1 MKCVANY
8 FKFANGRPSYPI
20 THVCSYIFI
29 YALRGQRSP
38 IYVKCLCA
46 KYKHTKQN
54 KQINTYCGLFDQ
66 QRQWER
72 QRRRAYT
79 AKFAVQTL
87 FCPLLR
93 LHCLFLEFVLVAVHE
108 RERIGVQIARERVVD
123 RERERRWESDSWLWL
138 QQCATALISAT
149 SINTYRIWLLSIT
162 HDKLVCYSADRAF
175 KVCLLSLSPQYGQ
188 TFRSHTHT

>member
-38 IYVKCLCA
+38 IYVKHLA
-46 KYKHTKQN
+46 HKHTKQN
-54 KQINTYCGLFDQ
+54 KQINTNCGLFDQ

-93 LHCLFLEFVLVAVHE
+93 LDCLFLEFVLVAVHE
-108 RERIGVQIARERVVD
+108 REHIGVQMARERAVD
-123 RERERRWESDSWLWL
+123 RERGVERATADCDYSNVQQLWL
-138 QQCATALISAT
+138 VRRQ
-149 SINTYRIWLLSIT
+149 
-162 HDKLVCYSADRAF
+162 
-175 KVCLLSLSPQYGQ
+175 
-188 TFRSHTHT
+188 

>member
-1 MKCVANY
+1 MS
-8 FKFANGRPSYPI
+8 P
-20 THVCSYIFI
+20 THTHTYTRTRAERGSWTRTRTRTHASVGEIGLINKWNALQIISNLQMAALATPLHMCSYIFI

-38 IYVKCLCA
+38 IYVKHLA
-46 KYKHTKQN
+46 HKHTKQN
-54 KQINTYCGLFDQ
+54 KQISTNCGLFDQ

-108 RERIGVQIARERVVD
+108 RERIGVQMARERVVD
-123 RERERRWESDSWLWL
+123 RERGVERATADCDYSNVQQLWL
-138 QQCATALISAT
+138 VRRQ
-149 SINTYRIWLLSIT
+149 
-162 HDKLVCYSADRAF
+162 
-175 KVCLLSLSPQYGQ
+175 
-188 TFRSHTHT
+188 

>member
-20 THVCSYIFI
+20 THVCSHIFI

-38 IYVKCLCA
+38 IYVKHLA
-46 KYKHTKQN
+46 HKHTKQN
-54 KQINTYCGLFDQ
+54 KQINTNCGLFDQ

-108 RERIGVQIARERVVD
+108 RERAYRGANGTRESSWQ
-123 RERERRWESDSWLWL
+123 RERERGVERATADCDYSNVQQLWL
-138 QQCATALISAT
+138 VRRQ
-149 SINTYRIWLLSIT
+149 
-162 HDKLVCYSADRAF
+162 
-175 KVCLLSLSPQYGQ
+175 
-188 TFRSHTHT
+188 